1 MENSISYEDFVDLML
16 DPDTTESDI
25 EKYVDIDIEN
35 SEAYQPR
42 FKFKEGAIRNP
53 RVENALILNILNSW
67 YRRKRNDKYKRKIT
81 EGYSGKIIVSEGD
94 SWFQYPMKLYDIID
108 HLSEKYAV
116 YSLGAAG
123 DWLKDIISENEYL
136 KAIEKEKASV
146 LVVSGGGNDL
156 VGSERIKNLI
166 RPFEAGLA
174 PEEYTGVRFNNFINQ
189 IENQYRF
196 LFTSVYEKFP
206 SVKIICHGYDYSIP
220 DSGGKW
226 FGKPMEQIGISDRTL
241 QQGIAKHIA
250 DRFNILMNSI
260 SQDYH
265 TVTYINC
272 RNIVGSNRWYD
283 ELHPNDDAFK
293 DIADRFINVID
304 NEV

>member
-1 MENSISYEDFVDLML
+1 MENSISYEEFVDLMF

-25 EKYVDIDIEN
+25 ENYIEIDTEN

-53 RVENALILNILNSW
+53 NIESALILNILNSW
-67 YRRKRNDKYKRKIT
+67 YRNKRNNKYKRKIS
-81 EGYSGKIIVSEGD
+81 EGYAGKIIVSEGD

-108 HLSEKYAV
+108 NLSDKYAV

-123 DWLKDIISENEYL
+123 DWLKDIIAQNDYL

-146 LVVSGGGNDL
+146 FIVSGGGNDL
-156 VGSERIKNLI
+156 VGSERIKNFI
-166 RPFEAGLA
+166 KPFEAGLA
-174 PEEYTGVRFNNFINQ
+174 PEKYIGVQFDAFINQ

-196 LFTSVYEKFP
+196 LFTSIYEKFP

-220 DSGGKW
+220 SSGGKW
-226 FGKPMEQIGISDRTL
+226 FGKPMEQIGIKDRTL
-241 QQGIAKHIA
+241 QQVIAKHIS

-260 SQDYH
+260 SQDYP

-272 RNIVGSNRWYD
+272 RNIVGLNRWYD

-293 DIADRFINVID
+293 DIAEKFIDIID
-304 NEV
+304 QEG